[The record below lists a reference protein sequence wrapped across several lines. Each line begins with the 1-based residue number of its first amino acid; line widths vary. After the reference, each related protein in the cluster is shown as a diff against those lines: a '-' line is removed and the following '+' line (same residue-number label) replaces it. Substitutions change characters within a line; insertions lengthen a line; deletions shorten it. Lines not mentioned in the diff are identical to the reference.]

1 MMREALDPW
10 PFVIGAY
17 AVGLIALALLVI
29 WSYHSMRRAE
39 KRREEMKR
47 R

>member
-1 MMREALDPW
+1 MRESLPQWDY
-10 PFVIGAY
+10 VIWAY
-17 AVGLIALALLVI
+17 LVLLIAMGALI
-29 WSYHSMRRAE
+29 GWSWLSMRRAE

>member
-1 MMREALDPW
+1 MREALDPW

-17 AVGLIALALLVI
+17 AVGLIALALLIV
-29 WSYHSMRRAE
+29 WSYRSMRRAE
-39 KRREEMKR
+39 KRREELKR

>member
-1 MMREALDPW
+1 MREALDPW

-29 WSYHSMRRAE
+29 WSYRSMRRAE
-39 KRREEMKR
+39 KRREELKR
-47 R
+47 K